1 MIPSPKNPR
10 FANCSSLVSFGF
22 VRNVIVL
29 RRGLVYN
36 NLQEKE
42 DGILLRGT
50 WWLAELA
57 RQNSQHQEVGGL
69 ENRNCAVSGFFAA
82 ANMMLDEGSKFLYGN
97 AE

>member
-1 MIPSPKNPR
+1 M
-10 FANCSSLVSFGF
+10 
-22 VRNVIVL
+22 
-29 RRGLVYN
+29 
-36 NLQEKE
+36 
-42 DGILLRGT
+42 RGT